1 MYLATQDPK
10 YRRWGWKIF
19 KSFELYSKVEAG
31 YASIADVNNSKT
43 TPHLDKM
50 ESFFLSETLKY
61 LYLLFEDRPEV
72 LPFDRFVFNTEA
84 HPLPIYES

>member
-10 YRRWGWKIF
+10 YQDWGWKIF
-19 KSFELYSKVEAG
+19 QSFEKYSKVEAG
-31 YASIADVNNSKT
+31 YANIVNVNEKEV
-43 TPHLDKM
+43 HHHDKM

-61 LYLLFEDRPEV
+61 LYLLFDDTGNI

-84 HPLPIYES
+84 HPLPIYKS